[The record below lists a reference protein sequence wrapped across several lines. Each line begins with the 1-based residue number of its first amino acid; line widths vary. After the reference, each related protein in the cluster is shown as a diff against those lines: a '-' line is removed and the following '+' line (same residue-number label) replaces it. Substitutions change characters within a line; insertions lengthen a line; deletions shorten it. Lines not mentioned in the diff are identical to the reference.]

1 MQVKTEIEGKFKDVD
16 ILDVTPENFI
26 VPKGEEHLYHC
37 RIEVKKFN
45 SETGERVSKP
55 RMQVFGKKIFE
66 TFGLHNLRK
75 HGYTVDIMHNPN
87 EWIKAAKEKAAKM
100 AEEKAAESKA
110 AEREQI
116 KQEIIEE
123 LKMAG
128 IIPASTET
136 AATETTSETKRGRKK
151 ASTETT
157 SETENQDITE

>member
-1 MQVKTEIEGKFKDVD
+1 MQVKTEIEGKFKDVS
-16 ILDVTPENFI
+16 ILNVTPENFI

-37 RIEVKKFN
+37 RIEIKKFDPE
-45 SETGERVSKP
+45 SGERLSKP

-75 HGYTVDIMHNPN
+75 HGYTVDIMHDPN
-87 EWIKAAKEKAAKM
+87 EWIKEAKEKAAKM
-100 AEEKAAESKA
+100 AEEKAIEAKA

-151 ASTETT
+151 ALTETT

>member
-1 MQVKTEIEGKFKDVD
+1 MQVKTEIEGKFKDVS
-16 ILDVTPENFI
+16 ILNVTPENFI

-37 RIEVKKFN
+37 RIEIKKFDT
-45 SETGERVSKP
+45 ETGERLSKP

-75 HGYTVDIMHNPN
+75 HGYTVDIMHDPN
-87 EWIKAAKEKAAKM
+87 EWIKESKEKAAKM
-100 AEEKAAESKA
+100 AEEKAIEDKA

-128 IIPASTET
+128 IIPAS
-136 AATETTSETKRGRKK
+136 TETTSETKRGRKK

>member
-100 AEEKAAESKA
+100 AEEKAVEAKA

-116 KQEIIEE
+116 KREIMEE
-123 LKMAG
+123 LKISG
-128 IIPASTET
+128 VISTS
-136 AATETTSETKRGRKK
+136 TETTSETKRGRKK

-157 SETENQDITE
+157 SETEDQDPIE